1 MIPRVKIM
9 VAIDSACPKLVITS
23 LKLIAKMSFSGRKFG
38 AKLKNPKNR
47 IVFLHTHIHGCGT
60 LTRGEEGEIEMN
72 DKIIEI

>member
-1 MIPRVKIM
+1 MRIFKRIKICKKFAKLNYVKTMIPRVKIM

-47 IVFLHTHIHGCGT
+47 VLFLLLIY
-60 LTRGEEGEIEMN
+60 L
-72 DKIIEI
+72 